1 MKLLRNPEMIFVT
14 LLLACG
20 AVVFTVTAFL
30 CGGSLGWLMVSAWV
44 FFLLCFYI
52 FTWRRY
58 AAIAKLSSS
67 IDRILH
73 GEELSIA
80 DSREGELSVLHSE
93 LQKMLNRL
101 GEQAE
106 ALKKDKVG
114 LSNGL
119 ADISHQLRTPLTSM
133 NLTVSMLRNPD
144 LAPERRLTLLRELS
158 QSLSRIDWLVETLLK
173 LSKIDAGTAVFRKEK
188 VWAREL
194 LEKAGETLL
203 IPMELKEQQLILSV
217 EEESF
222 LGDLQWSSEAMGNI
236 LKNCMEHTE
245 VGGIIRVEVSE
256 TALYTQFVISD
267 NGPGFCPEDIPHL
280 FERFYK
286 GSNASPESVGIGLA
300 LARRIVQEQNGV
312 LNAANGTQGGA
323 QFTIRFYKGVV

>member
-119 ADISHQLRTPLTSM
+119 ADISHCLTAPL
-133 NLTVSMLRNPD
+133 
-144 LAPERRLTLLRELS
+144 
-158 QSLSRIDWLVETLLK
+158 
-173 LSKIDAGTAVFRKEK
+173 
-188 VWAREL
+188 
-194 LEKAGETLL
+194 
-203 IPMELKEQQLILSV
+203 
-217 EEESF
+217 
-222 LGDLQWSSEAMGNI
+222 
-236 LKNCMEHTE
+236 
-245 VGGIIRVEVSE
+245 
-256 TALYTQFVISD
+256 
-267 NGPGFCPEDIPHL
+267 
-280 FERFYK
+280 
-286 GSNASPESVGIGLA
+286 
-300 LARRIVQEQNGV
+300 
-312 LNAANGTQGGA
+312 
-323 QFTIRFYKGVV
+323 

>member
-158 QSLSRIDWLVETLLK
+158 QSLSRMDWLVETLLK

-203 IPMELKEQQLILSV
+203 IPMELKEQQLILAEAYKQV
-217 EEESF
+217 QQLKGE
-222 LGDLQWSSEAMGNI
+222 GDAEAIRIYGEAFQKDPDFYEFIRTLETYEKTIDGNTTLILPSTAEI
-236 LKNCMEHTE
+236 LKYL
-245 VGGIIRVEVSE
+245 S
-256 TALYTQFVISD
+256 
-267 NGPGFCPEDIPHL
+267 
-280 FERFYK
+280 
-286 GSNASPESVGIGLA
+286 GSGN
-300 LARRIVQEQNGV
+300 
-312 LNAANGTQGGA
+312 
-323 QFTIRFYKGVV
+323 